1 MKMTDDLHRVMLV
14 EDDEHIAFVTI
25 MSLEEIG
32 GFEVKHFD
40 GGQAALDGFDSFAPQ
55 IVLMDV
61 MMQGMDGPETLSR
74 LRQNPNAKNVPV
86 VFMTA
91 KAQTH
96 EVKSY
101 LEMGATG
108 VIIKPFDPMTLSDH
122 VRSFWKDA
130 SAA

>member
-1 MKMTDDLHRVMLV
+1 MADMLKRIMLV
-14 EDDEHIAFVTI
+14 EDDEHIAFVTV

-32 GFEVKHFD
+32 DFEVMHFD

-61 MMQGMDGPETLSR
+61 MMPGMDGPETLSR
-74 LRQNPNAKNVPV
+74 LRQNPKAKGIPV

-96 EVKSY
+96 EVKAY
-101 LEMGATG
+101 LEMGAAG

-122 VRSFWKDA
+122 VRRFWTEA
-130 SAA
+130 NTA

>member
-1 MKMTDDLHRVMLV
+1 MADDLKRVMLV
-14 EDDEHIAFVTI
+14 EDDEHIAFVTV

-32 GFEVKHFD
+32 GFEVRHFD
-40 GGQAALDGFDSFAPQ
+40 GGQAALNGFDSFAPQ

-61 MMQGMDGPETLSR
+61 MMPEMDGPETLSR
-74 LRQNPNAKNVPV
+74 LRQNPKAKDVPV

-108 VIIKPFDPMTLSDH
+108 VIIKPFDPMTLCDH
-122 VRSFWKDA
+122 VRDFWTEA
-130 SAA
+130 TTA